1 MGRTLNE
8 VLATLPARRRSK
20 IEQRAL
26 RLATLGALRQS
37 SARTQKDMADHLG
50 VGQDVISRIER
61 RGDMLISTL
70 RRYVEALGYT
80 LDLRI
85 RLPGKAATISLDITP
100 ENASPAGAQR
110 RPPKTKSTQRRK
122 KSAV

>member
-8 VLATLPARRRSK
+8 VLAALPARRRSK

-26 RLATLGALRQS
+26 HLATLGALRQL

-85 RLPGKAATISLDITP
+85 LRPGKAAAISLDITL
-100 ENASPAGAQR
+100 ENALPAREQR
-110 RPPKTKSTQRRK
+110 RPRKTKSVLKRK
-122 KSAV
+122 KSAA